1 MIYDAALYYE
11 RVECRSFHI
20 LVKQTRRN
28 TGHWGTL
35 GNKYDV
41 MYEELLQDVLRY
53 DEAMT
58 GPECLIND
66 FSP

>member
-1 MIYDAALYYE
+1 MSE
-11 RVECRSFHI
+11 FSHSC
-20 LVKQTRRN
+20 QTD
-28 TGHWGTL
+28 TAQYWTL
-35 GNKYDV
+35 GDKYDV